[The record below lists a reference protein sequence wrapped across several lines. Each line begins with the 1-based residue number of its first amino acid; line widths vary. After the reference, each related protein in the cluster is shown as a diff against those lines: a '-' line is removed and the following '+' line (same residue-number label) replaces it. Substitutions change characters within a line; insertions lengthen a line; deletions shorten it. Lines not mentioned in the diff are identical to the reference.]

1 MVIGRALSTQVKEDD
16 IEQQRENNFH
26 TRCQIQNKVY
36 SKIIDSDSCANVASV
51 NFG

>member
-26 TRCQIQNKVY
+26 TRCQIQNKV
-36 SKIIDSDSCANVASV
+36 IVILLIVV
-51 NFG
+51 VVLMLLV